1 MYVKF
6 YNKTNIIEDVFT
18 TGAEV
23 YESSDIIRIPL
34 KKDVVSAEDS
44 LPLCQSTDTPA
55 DKVFGS
61 GKDTSIRLVLAYD
74 TDNKRLGLQRLNGN
88 HNLDDIKNGEY
99 RSTSSFSDIKGYVF
113 TSMTFGDKVTYYG
126 YKNSF
131 SSGAEA
137 SDSGAPVLY
146 GLQKPP
152 NSLVSE
158 NLISKFKN
166 GADKYSVN
174 WKVDSIQCVS
184 GVISRIIT
192 RPMFEAY
199 DSRKGSDWKWIVDN
213 QVKTVGQET
222 IMVTQ
227 EITASGRWSKL
238 Q

>member
-6 YNKTNIIEDVFT
+6 YNKTNNTENVST

-44 LPLCQSTDTPA
+44 LPLCQSTDKPS
-55 DKVFGS
+55 DKVLSS
-61 GKDTSIRLVLAYD
+61 GVPTSIRLVLAYD
-74 TDNKRLGLQRLNGN
+74 TENKRLGLQRLNGN

-99 RSTSSFSDIKGYVF
+99 RIASSFSGIKDYIF
-113 TSMTFGDKVTYYG
+113 SSMTFGSSVTYYG

-146 GLQKPP
+146 GLQKSP

-158 NLISKFKN
+158 GLISKFKD
-166 GADKYSVN
+166 GADKYAAN

-199 DSRKGSDWKWIVDN
+199 DSRRGFDWKWVVDD

-222 IMVTQ
+222 ITVTQ
-227 EITASGRWSKL
+227 EITASGRWSKI